1 MKELEK
7 TILAAWENREQLKD
21 AAVVNAINEV
31 VKLVNDGE
39 LRVANK
45 NSEDKWITN
54 EWVKKAIILYFPL
67 RQMEVQEVGI
77 FEFHDKMQLKNNYKA
92 LGVRLVPPAV
102 ARYGSYI
109 APGVILMPS
118 YVNIGADV
126 ESLAC
131 NH

>member
-7 TILAAWENREQLKD
+7 VILAAWENREQLKD
-21 AAVVNAINEV
+21 ASVVNAINEV

-45 NSEDKWITN
+45 DSNDKWVTN

-77 FEFHDKMQLKNNYKA
+77 FEFHDKMQLKNNYK
-92 LGVRLVPPAV
+92 LK
-102 ARYGSYI
+102 SNQI
-109 APGVILMPS
+109 I
-118 YVNIGADV
+118 
-126 ESLAC
+126 
-131 NH
+131 